1 MHVLDQHTIHER
13 VLFEGLWR
21 GWESR
26 HIQTQPLLIPE
37 PVDVPIAA
45 ATPLAE
51 ILPEL
56 TKVGLELECF
66 GPSSF
71 VIRSVPAL
79 VGQMDYVSLL
89 EDILEDLSEW
99 NSVDSLDKRIRSVLA
114 SMACKGAVQAGR
126 RLEAPEMQHVVHD
139 WLREGAPM
147 TCPHGRRISLRFG
160 SEELHRIFR
169 RL

>member
-1 MHVLDQHTIHER
+1 MLDQHTIHER
-13 VLFEGLWR
+13 VLFERLWR
-21 GWESR
+21 GWEGR
-26 HIQTQPLLIPE
+26 DIQTQPLLIPE
-37 PVDVPIAA
+37 PVDVPVAV
-45 ATPLAE
+45 ATQLTE

-56 TKVGLELECF
+56 VNVGLELESF

-79 VGQMDYVSLL
+79 VGQMDYGALL

-99 NSVDSLDKRIRSVLA
+99 NSVDSLDKPIRSVLA
-114 SMACKGAVQAGR
+114 SMACQGAVQAGR
-126 RLEAPEMQHVVHD
+126 RMEEPEMKHVVDD
-139 WLREGAPM
+139 WLREGSPM